1 MNGTAPEDPP
11 GRILLILGL
20 ILFSGF
26 LFLAETALGAARK
39 ARLRVK
45 AEAGDRRCRKA
56 LEVMETPGPAR
67 LSLRIWMGFLGVL
80 IGVLGG
86 LGIARPLGAVLAV
99 RGLGPLGEG
108 TAVFVGAAVLT
119 LGLIILGFL
128 IPRQLALLAPEEIIL
143 AVLPLIRFLSF
154 LSGPFIALS
163 AGFGVLIRT
172 LSHPEGGTG
181 PGMTEDDLR
190 TALMEGEKSGI
201 VESRERTMVE
211 GVFYLGDRP
220 VGTFMT
226 HRSEIIWLDIKA
238 GAEEAGRIAREFR
251 SQGCFP
257 VAEGNLDNVTGM
269 VYAQDIFLTLTETPW
284 GGLKAIMTAP
294 RFVPETMTA
303 LKAFEVFKEGNG
315 DFIFVMDEYGGFSGI
330 LSVRDLVEEIVG
342 ELSGPA
348 DAGEEIQ
355 KQEDGSYLAPGSVN
369 IDDVA
374 ELLSL
379 TSLTGEHQEYHTLAG
394 FVLNLAE
401 EIPRIGASFDWN
413 GFRFTII
420 AMEGNRI
427 ERVLISPPE
436 PPEGGAGG

>member
-1 MNGTAPEDPP
+1 MNETSPEDPP
-11 GRILLILGL
+11 GKILLILAL
-20 ILFSGF
+20 ILLSGF
-26 LFLAETALGAARK
+26 LLLAETALGASRK
-39 ARLRVK
+39 SRLRAK
-45 AEAGDRRCRKA
+45 AEEGDRAYRKA
-56 LEVMETPGPAR
+56 LEAAENPGPFRTALR
-67 LSLRIWMGFLGVL
+67 LWMGFLGIL
-80 IGVLGG
+80 AGVLGG
-86 LGIARPLGAVLAV
+86 LGIARPLGLALAA
-99 RGLGPLGEG
+99 RGRLGPLGEG
-108 TAVFVGAAVLT
+108 AAVFITAAALT
-119 LGLIILGFL
+119 LALIMLGFL
-128 IPRQLALLAPEEIIL
+128 IPRQLALLAPEKISAAL
-143 AVLPLIRFLSF
+143 LPLIRFLSF
-154 LSGPFIALS
+154 LLSPFIALS
-163 AGFGVLIRT
+163 SGLGVLIRI
-172 LSHPEGGTG
+172 LFRPEGRAGS
-181 PGMTEDDLR
+181 GMTEDDLR

-257 VAEGNLDNVTGM
+257 VAEENLDNVVGM
-269 VYAQDIFLTLTETPW
+269 VYAQDIFLTLTEEPW
-284 GGLKAIMTAP
+284 RGLKAIMAPP

-303 LKAFEVFKEGNG
+303 LKAFEAFKGNG
-315 DFIFVMDEYGGFSGI
+315 GAVFVMDEYGGFSGI
-330 LSVRDLVEEIVG
+330 LSIRDLVEEIVG

-348 DAGEEIQ
+348 GAGEDIQ
-355 KQEDGSYLAPGSVN
+355 KQEDGSYLAAGSVN

-420 AMEGNRI
+420 SMEGNRI
-427 ERVLISPPE
+427 ERVRISPP
-436 PPEGGAGG
+436 